1 MKKWWQE
8 EHLAENWR
16 PPHLLPTAALL
27 GGAAA
32 FSTGGCAI
40 LQMRD
45 EMDVEV
51 DAQSLQQRQGW
62 NVGQPAE
69 PLEMDGATLKDV
81 DDSDR
86 WRDIARTLPQTM
98 APAQANLAPFY
109 TPTLFQA
116 LVHPMNEQL
125 RQMIS
130 PLVTNEMR
138 GAFARGQALAS
149 LFGEVGWPTDTA
161 VIIDVP
167 GPQAV
172 AMAAGMADHFEPVF
186 TFDNW
191 PHPAGVVPSHE
202 TLAATLYYAPL
213 FERTKASRPQPAAP
227 VFVLDRDRL
236 DPYEDDEETFDNR
249 YWAKLPTAENF
260 AALGIKHVMYVNPS
274 RNDSGELDD
283 LNDEFV
289 ALDQAGIDVKT
300 VALSDFAEQ
309 IDEAQPVYAWNVGW
323 NVNFYFGGCSWWH
336 HHFWD
341 LYGWHCPPGRPPI
354 GMPPPQVSDG
364 CHYHVL
370 PRRTIFTGAPPRG
383 TPARMQWKPA
393 SFARVQTRTSRWDG
407 RLTGVRFG
415 RSFVTPHASFT
426 RSGSLG
432 RIGASFVGG

>member
-62 NVGQPAE
+62 NVGQAGE

-86 WRDIARTLPQTM
+86 WRDVARTLPEAM

-130 PLVTNEMR
+130 PVVTNEMR

-172 AMAAGMADHFEPVF
+172 AMAAGMAEHFEPVF

-213 FERTKASRPQPAAP
+213 FERTRASRPQPAAP

-236 DPYEDDEETFDNR
+236 DPYEDDEEIFDNR

-260 AALGIKHVMYVNPS
+260 AALGIKHVLYVNPGG
-274 RNDSGELDD
+274 NDMSELDD
-283 LNDEFV
+283 LNEEFV
-289 ALDQAGIDVKT
+289 GLDQAGIDIKT
-300 VALSDFAEQ
+300 VALTDFAEKV
-309 IDEAQPVYAWNVGW
+309 DDTEFMYAGPSWNVQI
-323 NVNFYFGGCSWWH
+323 YFGGCWWWH

-354 GMPPPQVSDG
+354 PTPPPHVTNG
-364 CHYHVL
+364 CHYRPVW
-370 PRRTIFTGAPPRG
+370 RATIFHGMPPRG
-383 TPARMQWKPA
+383 TPQSRSWKPA

-407 RLTGVRFG
+407 RLTGVRLG